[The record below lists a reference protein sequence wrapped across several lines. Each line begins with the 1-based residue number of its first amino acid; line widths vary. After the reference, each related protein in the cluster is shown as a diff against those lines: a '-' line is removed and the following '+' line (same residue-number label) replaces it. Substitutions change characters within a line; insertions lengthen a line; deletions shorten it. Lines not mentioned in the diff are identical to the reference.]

1 MLRVRDFSNYKF
13 RPHSLGKLMKGLPKP
28 LTESQKETLFG
39 LLEKQKNGTIT
50 EKQTITLGDLIKKK
64 TAKPVLSEG
73 AKSYLKSI
81 FKQEV
86 FNRKKDIQNKYLS
99 KGIAVEDDNINQ
111 YNEVNGTFLI
121 KNEVRYENDF
131 FSGEMDVEEDE
142 EEIFEFKSSW
152 CYETFPLLEED
163 IPNEDY
169 YWQGQG
175 YMDLRP
181 KVKKVKLVYGLVD
194 TPIDLILDEKRR
206 MGWKLGYIDELPE
219 DLDQEITKNMTYD
232 DIPKEARIK
241 EFVIYRDEKA
251 IEQAKQMVIL
261 AREYLNSLNTTL
273 ATHLQLI

>member
-1 MLRVRDFSNYKF
+1 MLIVRDFSNYKV

-28 LTESQKETLFG
+28 LTESQTETLYG

-50 EKQTITLGDLIKKK
+50 EKQTITLGDLLKKK
-64 TAKPVLSEG
+64 NAKPILSEG
-73 AKSYLKSI
+73 AKSYLKAI

-86 FNRKKDIQNKYLS
+86 FNRKKEVQNKYLS

-131 FSGEMDVEEDE
+131 FSGEMDVEEDDE
-142 EEIFEFKSSW
+142 VLEFKSSW

-163 IPNEDY
+163 VPNEDY

-206 MGWKLGYIDELPE
+206 LGWKLGYIDGLPE
-219 DLDQEITKNMTYD
+219 DLDQEITKNMTYG

-241 EFVIYRDEKA
+241 EFVIHRDERS
-251 IEQAKQMVIL
+251 IEQAKQMIIL

-273 ATHLQLI
+273 AKHLQLI

>member
-1 MLRVRDFSNYKF
+1 MLRARDFSNYKF

-50 EKQTITLGDLIKKK
+50 EKQIITLGDLLKKK
-64 TAKPVLSEG
+64 NAKPILSEG

-86 FNRKKDIQNKYLS
+86 FNRKKEVQNKYLS
-99 KGIAVEDDNINQ
+99 KGIAVEDENINQ

-131 FSGEMDVEEDE
+131 FSGEMDVEEDDE
-142 EEIFEFKSSW
+142 VLEFKSSW
-152 CYETFPLLEED
+152 DYETFPILEED

-206 MGWKLGYIDELPE
+206 VGWKLGYIDGLPD

-241 EFVIYRDEKA
+241 EFIIYRDEKA
-251 IEQAKQMVIL
+251 IEQAKNMVL
-261 AREYLNSLNTTL
+261 MAREYLNSLNTAL

>member
-1 MLRVRDFSNYKF
+1 MLIVHDFSNYKF

-28 LTESQKETLFG
+28 LTESQKETLLG
-39 LLEKQKNGTIT
+39 LIEKQKNGTIT
-50 EKQTITLGDLIKKK
+50 EKQIITLGDLLKKK
-64 TAKPVLSEG
+64 NAKPILSEG

-81 FKQEV
+81 FKQKV
-86 FNRKKDIQNKYLS
+86 FNRKKEVQNKYLS

-121 KNEVRYENDF
+121 KNEIRYENDF
-131 FSGEMDVEEDE
+131 FSGEVDAEEDDE
-142 EEIFEFKSSW
+142 VFEFKSSW
-152 CYETFPLLEED
+152 DYETFPILEED

-181 KVKKVKLVYGLVD
+181 KVKKVKLIYGLVD

-206 MGWKLGYIDELPE
+206 MGWKLGYIDGLPD

-241 EFVIYRDEKA
+241 EFIIYRDEKA
-251 IEQAKQMVIL
+251 IEQAKNMVL
-261 AREYLNSLNTTL
+261 MAREYLNSLNTTL

>member
-28 LTESQKETLFG
+28 LTEAQKETLFG

-50 EKQTITLGDLIKKK
+50 EKQIITLGDLLKKK
-64 TAKPVLSEG
+64 NAKPILSEG

-86 FNRKKDIQNKYLS
+86 FNRKKEVQNKYLS

-121 KNEVRYENDF
+121 KNEIRYENDF
-131 FSGEMDVEEDE
+131 FSGEVDAEEDDE
-142 EEIFEFKSSW
+142 VFEFKSSW
-152 CYETFPLLEED
+152 DYETFPILEED

-181 KVKKVKLVYGLVD
+181 KVKKVKLIYGLVD

-206 MGWKLGYIDELPE
+206 IGWKLGYIDGLPD

-232 DIPKEARIK
+232 DIPKGARIK
-241 EFVIYRDEKA
+241 EFVICRDEKA
-251 IEQAKQMVIL
+251 IEQAKNMVL
-261 AREYLNSLNTTL
+261 MAREYLNSLNTTL

>member
-1 MLRVRDFSNYKF
+1 MLKVHDFSNYKF

-28 LTESQKETLFG
+28 LTESQKETLLG
-39 LLEKQKNGTIT
+39 LIEKQKNGTIT
-50 EKQTITLGDLIKKK
+50 EKQIITLGDLLKKK
-64 TAKPVLSEG
+64 NAKPILSEG

-86 FNRKKDIQNKYLS
+86 FNRKKEVQNKYLS

-121 KNEVRYENDF
+121 KNEIRYENDF
-131 FSGEMDVEEDE
+131 FSGEVDAEEDDE
-142 EEIFEFKSSW
+142 VFEFKSSW
-152 CYETFPLLEED
+152 DYETFPILEED

-181 KVKKVKLVYGLVD
+181 KVKKVKLIYGLVD

-206 MGWKLGYIDELPE
+206 IGWKLGYIDGLP
-219 DLDQEITKNMTYD
+219 DYLDQEITKNMTYD

-241 EFVIYRDEKA
+241 EFIVYRDEKA
-251 IEQAKQMVIL
+251 IEQAKNMVL
-261 AREYLNSLNTTL
+261 MAREYLNSLNTTL
-273 ATHLQLI
+273 AKHLQII

>member
-50 EKQTITLGDLIKKK
+50 EKQIITLGDLLKKK
-64 TAKPVLSEG
+64 NAKPILSEG

-86 FNRKKDIQNKYLS
+86 FNRKKEVQNKYLS
-99 KGIAVEDDNINQ
+99 KGIAVEDENINQ

-121 KNEVRYENDF
+121 KNEVRYENEF
-131 FSGEMDVEEDE
+131 FSGEMDVEEDDE
-142 EEIFEFKSSW
+142 VLEFKSSW
-152 CYETFPLLEED
+152 DYETFPILEED

-206 MGWKLGYIDELPE
+206 VGWKLGYIDGLPE

-241 EFVIYRDEKA
+241 EFIIYRDEKA
-251 IEQAKQMVIL
+251 IEQAKNMVLI

>member
-1 MLRVRDFSNYKF
+1 
-13 RPHSLGKLMKGLPKP
+13 MKGLPKP
-28 LTESQKETLFG
+28 LTESQKETLSG

-50 EKQTITLGDLIKKK
+50 EKQTITLGDLLKKK
-64 TAKPVLSEG
+64 SSKPILSEG

-86 FNRKKDIQNKYLS
+86 FGRKKEIQNKYLS
-99 KGIAVEDDNINQ
+99 KGIAVEDENINQ

-121 KNEVRYENDF
+121 KNEVRYENEF
-131 FSGEMDVEEDE
+131 FSGEMDVEEDDE
-142 EEIFEFKSSW
+142 VIEFKSSW
-152 CYETFPLLEED
+152 DYETFPILEED

-206 MGWKLGYIDELPE
+206 MGWKLGYIDGLPE
-219 DLDQEITKNMTYD
+219 DLDEEITNNMTYT

-241 EFVIYRDEKA
+241 EFIIYRDEKS
-251 IEQAKQMVIL
+251 IEQAKQMAIM
-261 AREYLNSLNTTL
+261 AREYLNSLNTYL
-273 ATHLQLI
+273 AKHLQLI